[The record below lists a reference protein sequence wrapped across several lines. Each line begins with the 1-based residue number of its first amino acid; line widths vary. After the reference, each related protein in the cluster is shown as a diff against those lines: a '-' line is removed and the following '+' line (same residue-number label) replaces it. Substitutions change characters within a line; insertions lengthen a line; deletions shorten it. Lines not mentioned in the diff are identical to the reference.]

1 MRVTGRWTGLW
12 AAMGLAACGGG
23 GGGANP
29 AGADSGSAMEAGL
42 DASSMDA
49 SDGAAA
55 MPDNGV
61 PVDLGTGADG
71 FSTWQ
76 PGTPYPPIDHLVTDL
91 HVNLTLSYGA
101 ASAHVEEVS
110 NGREGGVSYYFNFA
124 DALGRFRYI
133 SREGCAF
140 DDVHAFKVVTAGE
153 SSGPIAVS
161 ASAVANLEISLSNPT
176 DVRSAPL
183 TEADLPPGA
192 SGACRA
198 LDETSFEYEG
208 IALVRHVTV
217 GVRVLRTAAR
227 CEVFCSARGDAS
239 PGCRSGCLAAP
250 LPFTGQITYDLDP
263 NLVLTAARPPSGGLT
278 WRHDSN
284 TLDGNASLILE

>member
-12 AAMGLAACGGG
+12 VATALAACGGG
-23 GGGANP
+23 GSAGP
-29 AGADSGSAMEAGL
+29 RGADAGSSMEAGL
-42 DASSMDA
+42 DASTMDA
-49 SDGAAA
+49 SDGALAIQ
-55 MPDNGV
+55 DDGV

-76 PGTPYPPIDHLVTDL
+76 PGTAYPPIDHLVTDL
-91 HVNLTLSYGA
+91 HVNLTLSYGS
-101 ASAHVEEVS
+101 ASAHVEEVTDA
-110 NGREGGVSYYFNFA
+110 RAGGVSYFFNFA
-124 DALGRFRYI
+124 DALGRFVYI

-161 ASAVANLEISLSNPT
+161 AAAVANLEINLSNPT

-183 TEADLPPGA
+183 TEADLPAGA
-192 SGACRA
+192 TGACRS
-198 LDETSFEYEG
+198 LDMTSFEYEG
-208 IALVRHVTV
+208 LALVRHVTV

-227 CEVFCSARGDAS
+227 CEVYCSARGDAS

-263 NLVLTAARPPSGGLT
+263 DLVLTAARPSSGGLT
-278 WRHDSN
+278 WLRDSN